1 MFDSWTAAV
10 EAAGYQVGGGPRET
24 ITQQDVIEHIQEL
37 ALDLGQRPIMTAMN
51 DCGEMS
57 TTPVYKYFDG
67 WDEAVEAAGVAD
79 GPPVDT

>member
-10 EAAGYQVGGGPRET
+10 EAAGYQVGEGPRET

-51 DCGEMS
+51 DCGGDVDHTGLQVLRGMGRGGRGCRRCRW
-57 TTPVYKYFDG
+57 TTG
-67 WDEAVEAAGVAD
+67 
-79 GPPVDT
+79 